1 MQREQITILHC
12 NTEYPTPFED
22 VNLRA
27 MLTIKEEFGVKV
39 GYSDHTRGI
48 EVPIAAV
55 ALGAKVIEKHF
66 TLDRNLP
73 GPDHQASLEL
83 KAMVDSIRNI
93 EKALGDGEKKV
104 TSSEGKNIAI
114 ARKSIVAACPIR
126 KGEIF
131 SEKNLTV
138 KRPGTGINP
147 MRWEEIVGTIAIRD
161 YNEDELIEL

>member
-1 MQREQITILHC
+1 MGNLEEIEAAIDVLIKFGMQREQITILHC

-73 GPDHQASLEL
+73 VRIIRLRLSL
-83 KAMVDSIRNI
+83 MS
-93 EKALGDGEKKV
+93 
-104 TSSEGKNIAI
+104 
-114 ARKSIVAACPIR
+114 
-126 KGEIF
+126 
-131 SEKNLTV
+131 
-138 KRPGTGINP
+138 
-147 MRWEEIVGTIAIRD
+147 
-161 YNEDELIEL
+161 